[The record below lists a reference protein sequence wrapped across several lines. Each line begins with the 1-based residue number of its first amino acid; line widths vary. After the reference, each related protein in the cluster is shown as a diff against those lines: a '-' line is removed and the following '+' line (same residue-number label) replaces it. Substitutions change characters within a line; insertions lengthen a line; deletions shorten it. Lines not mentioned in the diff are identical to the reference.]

1 MAVEERE
8 ITVGGDARPAR
19 FTSYDVDAF
28 PVPTGREEEWRFTPL
43 KRLRGLHDGRA
54 VADGKVLVDVNV
66 VSAGVTVESI
76 ERSHPLVGSVLQP
89 VERPSAAAFAGFGT
103 GTLISV
109 AKRAEVEAP
118 ITVTLRGEGGTA
130 YGHLILDIGDEAAA
144 TIVLDHSGSATYA
157 QNVEI
162 RVGANASLTLVT
174 VQDWDADAVHL
185 GYHAAIVGRDARFR
199 SFTVTLGGDLVR
211 LAPTV
216 NYAATGGDAELHG
229 LVFADTGQHLEHR
242 TLIDH
247 SAPRCRSRVN
257 YKVALQGDGAHTVW
271 IGDVVVRKAAE
282 GIDTYELNRN
292 LVLSDGARADSVPNL
307 ELETGEIEGAGHA
320 STTGRFDDQQLFY
333 LQSRGI
339 PAVEAR
345 RMVVRA
351 FFAEVI
357 AKVPVESL
365 RDRLT
370 EQIEAELEGS
380 GV

>member
-1 MAVEERE
+1 VVVEERE

-19 FTSYDVDAF
+19 FTSYDVEDF

-43 KRLRGLHDGRA
+43 KRLKGLLKGAD
-54 VADGKVLVDVNV
+54 ADGKVQIDVDGLGD
-66 VSAGVTVESI
+66 GVTVTSI
-76 ERSHPLVGSVLQP
+76 ERDHPLVGSVLSP
-89 VERPSAAAFAGFGT
+89 VERISAIAFAGFT
-103 GTLISV
+103 SGTLISV
-109 AKRAEVEAP
+109 AKRAVVEQP
-118 ITVTLRGEGGTA
+118 VTVTLRGEGGTA
-130 YGHLILDIGDEAAA
+130 YGHLVLDVGDEASA

-174 VQDWDADAVHL
+174 VQDWARDTVHV
-185 GYHAAIVGRDARFR
+185 GYHAALVGRDARFR

-216 NYAATGGDAELHG
+216 RYAGSGGDAELHG
-229 LVFADTGQHLEHR
+229 LVFADAGQHLEHR

-247 SAPRCRSRVN
+247 ETPKCRSRVA
-257 YKVALQGDGAHTVW
+257 YKVALQGEGAHTVW

-292 LVLSDGARADSVPNL
+292 LVLSEGARADSVPNL
-307 ELETGEIEGAGHA
+307 ELETGEVEGAGHA

-357 AKVPVESL
+357 AKVPVEHL

-370 EQIEAELEGS
+370 GQIEAELEGS

>member
-1 MAVEERE
+1 MVVEERE

-19 FTSYDVDAF
+19 FTSYDIDAF

-43 KRLRGLHDGRA
+43 KRLKGLLAGA
-54 VADGKVLVDVNV
+54 EADGKVQVDAQGVER
-66 VSAGVTVESI
+66 GVTVTSI
-76 ERSHPLVGSVLQP
+76 ERDNPLVGSVLSP
-89 VERPSAAAFAGFGT
+89 VERVSAIALARFT
-103 GTLISV
+103 SGTLISV
-109 AKRAEVEAP
+109 AKRAVVEQP
-118 ITVTLRGEGGTA
+118 VTVTLRGEGGTA
-130 YGHLILDIGDEAAA
+130 YGHVVIDVGDEASV
-144 TIVLDHSGSATYA
+144 TVVLDHSGPTTYA

-174 VQDWDADAVHL
+174 VQDWARDAVHV
-185 GYHAAIVGRDARFR
+185 GYHAALVGRDARFR
-199 SFTVTLGGDLVR
+199 SFTVTMGGDLVR

-216 NYAATGGDAELHG
+216 RYAATGGDAELNG
-229 LVFADTGQHLEHR
+229 LVFADAGQHLEHR

-247 SAPRCRSRVN
+247 ETPRCRSRVA
-257 YKVALQGDGAHTVW
+257 YKVALQGGGAHTVW

-292 LVLSDGARADSVPNL
+292 LVLSEGARADSVPNL
-307 ELETGEIEGAGHA
+307 ELETGEVEGAGHA
-320 STTGRFDDQQLFY
+320 STTGRFDDEQLFY

-339 PAVEAR
+339 AAVEAR

-357 AKVPVESL
+357 SKVPVESL

-370 EQIEAELEGS
+370 AQIEAELAGS